1 MAASGSLMT
10 ITIENPTADQ
20 LATTVTIDDES
31 DLLRVRST
39 MRAYARQ
46 AGLGLTATTKVVTA
60 GSELARNI
68 LRYATG
74 GQGVASIEEATS
86 GAKRGVRAVFTDR
99 GPGIADLEMTMRSG
113 FSTAGGLGLGLPGS
127 RRLVDE
133 FAIDSAPGRGTRVAI
148 CQWNR

>member
-1 MAASGSLMT
+1 MT
-10 ITIENPTADQ
+10 ITAGAP
-20 LATTVTIDDES
+20 LAAPLAVTTILIGGEA

-39 MRAYARQ
+39 MRGCAQ
-46 AGLGLTATTKVVTA
+46 HAGLGLTATTKVVTA

-74 GQGVASIEEATS
+74 GQGVASIEEVTE
-86 GAKRGVRAVFTDR
+86 GQKTGVRAVFTDR
-99 GPGIADLEMTMRSG
+99 GPGIGDLDMAMHSG
-113 FSTAGGLGLGLPGS
+113 FSTAGSLGLGLPGS

-133 FAIDSAPGRGTRVAI
+133 FAIDSAPEHGTRVAI

>member
-1 MAASGSLMT
+1 MT
-10 ITIENPTADQ
+10 ATVENPPADL
-20 LATTVTIDDES
+20 LAVTTVTIGGES

-39 MRAYARQ
+39 VRAYARQ

-74 GQGVASIEEATS
+74 GQGVASIEETAN
-86 GAKRGVRAVFTDR
+86 GERRGVQAVFADP
-99 GPGIADLEMTMRSG
+99 GPGIADLDQAMRPG
-113 FSTAGGLGLGLPGS
+113 FSTAGSLGLGLPGS

-133 FAIDSAPGRGTRVAI
+133 FSIDSAPGRGTRVAI
-148 CQWNR
+148 CQWDR

>member
-1 MAASGSLMT
+1 MT
-10 ITIENPTADQ
+10 ATVENPPADL
-20 LATTVTIDDES
+20 LAVTTVTIEGES

-39 MRAYARQ
+39 VRAYARQ

-74 GQGVASIEEATS
+74 GQR
-86 GAKRGVRAVFTDR
+86 RGVQAVFADP
-99 GPGIADLEMTMRSG
+99 GPGIADLDQAMRSG
-113 FSTAGGLGLGLPGS
+113 FSTAGSLGLGLPGS

-133 FAIDSAPGRGTRVAI
+133 FSIDSAPGRGTRVAI
-148 CQWNR
+148 CQWDR

>member
-1 MAASGSLMT
+1 MT
-10 ITIENPTADQ
+10 ATIENPTAHP
-20 LATTVTIDDES
+20 LVSTTVTIGGEA

-68 LRYATG
+68 LRYATC
-74 GQGVASIEEATS
+74 GQGIAAIEEANS
-86 GAKRGVRAVFTDR
+86 GQKRGVRATFTDV
-99 GPGIADLEMTMRSG
+99 GPGIADLDLAMRSG
-113 FSTAGGLGLGLPGS
+113 FSTAESLGLGLPGS

-133 FAIDSAPGRGTRVAI
+133 FDIDSAPGRGTRVAI
-148 CQWNR
+148 CQWDR